1 MEVMYWQLV
10 VAGSTAGAYLFISRK
25 ASMIAAGFWS
35 FWTLIMLFYAP
46 LIMLQLA
53 VAWGTFFVIDSMK
66 RTKQKLSDLEKAT
79 EQYSPSVQDAARDA
93 KRRGSIESLRDERHY
108 HHLLHSIE
116 SAKRSLLVLSGWIS
130 TSVIDRE
137 LVRALESAVNRGVNV
152 YIGFGYEDS
161 SGRHQA
167 NPKSEKALEALVTL
181 SNRCRGS
188 SGKIVV
194 GRFNKHQKILIKDE
208 VEVVCGSHNWLS
220 NRTFINR
227 EQSLVVNDSKLAKK
241 AFAEFRP
248 TIESRSIV

>member
-1 MEVMYWQLV
+1 
-10 VAGSTAGAYLFISRK
+10 
-25 ASMIAAGFWS
+25 MIAAGFWS

-46 LIMLQLA
+46 LIMVQLA

-66 RTKQKLSDLEKAT
+66 RTNIELQHTKKKLSDLEKAT

-93 KRRGSIESLRDERHY
+93 ERRGSIETLKDARHY
-108 HHLLHSIE
+108 HHLLQSIQ

-137 LVRALESAVNRGVNV
+137 LIGALESAVNRGVDV

-167 NPKSEKALEALVTL
+167 NPKSEKALEELVAL

-188 SGKIVV
+188 SGRIVV
-194 GRFNKHQKILIKDE
+194 GRFNNHQKILIKDE

-220 NRTFINR
+220 NRAFINR
-227 EQSLVVNDSKLAKK
+227 EQSLVVNDAKLAAK

-248 TIESRSIV
+248 TIESRAIV